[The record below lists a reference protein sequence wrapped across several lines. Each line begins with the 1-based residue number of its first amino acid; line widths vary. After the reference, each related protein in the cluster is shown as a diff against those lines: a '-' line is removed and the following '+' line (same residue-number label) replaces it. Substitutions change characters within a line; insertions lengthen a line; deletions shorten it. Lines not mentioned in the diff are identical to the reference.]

1 MSEHIETRQKL
12 KDQRITDFNQLI
24 NDCMLDPDDRIM
36 LQMYYLE
43 NKDFGFIADTLGFAK
58 STVIAR
64 HKKALKKL
72 NKML

>member
-1 MSEHIETRQKL
+1 
-12 KDQRITDFNQLI
+12 
-24 NDCMLDPDDRIM
+24 MLDPDDRIM